1 MAILGT
7 GTQEDPYL
15 VYTALELRQALGET
29 MAYVKLN
36 NDIDCNIDCRIWNE
50 LTVNATDLNLNEHS
64 IMNTTCR
71 GGYVF
76 YIPTGSMH
84 LFKIHDGWM
93 NNMTLSGASFINTN
107 VPANIT
113 YTANNQVGNYGT
125 VIENSA
131 ILTNVDEIN
140 LNGSTLYFWGRGVRF
155 YNSVWKGKLQ
165 SASGSACIG
174 SNDTIINEGILFEE
188 SRMSVQTNIPAGSGT
203 SRYVSGVNGHFIGSQ
218 VDVVTNMKEFN
229 SYALGSNSSI
239 NNSVLNIKSLTGES
253 YSFPY
258 LVSSSNAIG
267 INTYNKDYINITG
280 TTDWAKQTHKGL
292 TSAEMIN
299 SDANN
304 AVGFSN
310 IKVDPITNE
319 AIS

>member
-7 GTQEDPYL
+7 GTQEDPYV

-36 NDIDCNIDCRIWNE
+36 NDIDCNIDCRIWDE

-76 YIPTGSMH
+76 CIPTKSMH

-93 NNMTLSGASFINTN
+93 NNMTLSGASFINDNT
-107 VPANIT
+107 PANIT

-140 LNGSTLYFWGRGVRF
+140 LNGNLRFWGNGVRF

-165 SASGSACIG
+165 SASGGAYIG
-174 SNDTIINEGILFEE
+174 YDSTIGNEGILFEE
-188 SRMSVQTNIPAGSGT
+188 SRMSVQTNIPASSA
-203 SRYVSGVNGHFIGSQ
+203 SRYVSGVIGHFIGSQ
-218 VDVVTNMKEFN
+218 VDVVTNMRD
-229 SYALGSNSSI
+229 SSSSALGAYSSI

-253 YSFPY
+253 CSFLY
-258 LVSSSNAIG
+258 LVSQSNAIG
-267 INTYNKDYINITG
+267 INTYNKDYINITS
-280 TTDWAKQTHKGL
+280 TANWVQQTHKGL

>member
-36 NDIDCNIDCRIWNE
+36 NDIDCNIDCSIWNE

-64 IMNTTCR
+64 IMNITCR

-76 YIPTGSMH
+76 YIPTESMH

-93 NNMTLSGASFINTN
+93 NNMTLSGASFINDNT
-107 VPANIT
+107 PASVS
-113 YTANNQVGNYGT
+113 YTANNDIGSYGT

-140 LNGSTLYFWGRGVRF
+140 LNGYPRFWGRGVRF

-165 SASGSACIG
+165 SASDSACIG
-174 SNDTIINEGILFEE
+174 YDGTIINEGILFEE
-188 SRMSVQTNIPAGSGT
+188 SRMSVQTNIPDSSST
-203 SRYVSGVNGHFIGSQ
+203 SRYVSGVVGHFIGSQ
-218 VDVVTNMKEFN
+218 VDVVTNMKQFN
-229 SYALGSNSSI
+229 AYALGSYSSI

-258 LVSSSNAIG
+258 LVSPSNAIG

-280 TTDWAKQTHKGL
+280 ITDWAKQTHKGL